1 MRKLQLVRG
10 IFPNK
15 RRIFIGIFQ
24 FRKKTQIIA
33 SRHERVLVRMYMR
46 TRDPPAEK
54 NKPTKLQEYELKK
67 IENAG
72 GLAFVI
78 NDSISPKELKKLLL
92 QEAIEDTVD
101 KLGETTAK
109 KIECPHCKETH
120 TIEHLSWTALV
131 CVKCGATVE
140 KENWVFKDKAYWTNW
155 ALQHTS

>member
-1 MRKLQLVRG
+1 M
-10 IFPNK
+10 
-15 RRIFIGIFQ
+15 FIGIEC
-24 FRKKTQIIA
+24 KA
-33 SRHERVLVRMYMR
+33 G
-46 TRDPPAEK
+46 K